1 MVLLIGIPT
10 SILKIVSVLG
20 GMMISHS
27 HIEEE
32 NLLMKPSWGNFPFLK
47 FLNWHNTFIL
57 LPILLSQVLIF
68 SKTTYKIQWH
78 FQKCKNFENCTT
90 RTKTMKKVL
99 SIGHRNWFYVISIPM
114 RNWIYVM
121 SIPMRNWFY
130 YFQFLIGIDFGI
142 FP

>member
-1 MVLLIGIPT
+1 MITDWV
-10 SILKIVSVLG
+10 G
-20 GMMISHS
+20 GVQRGQNIDYVIFERSLRMICLCEAAGTMQNRSTYEVIYHS

-57 LPILLSQVLIF
+57 LPIFPQVLIF

-90 RTKTMKKVL
+90 RTQTMKKVL

-114 RNWIYVM
+114 RNWI
-121 SIPMRNWFY
+121 
-130 YFQFLIGIDFGI
+130 
-142 FP
+142 